1 MNYLASNSKSLV
13 TFGGAVLK
21 INTLVLNSKQDL
33 YKAQFLIRWE
43 NWRENQ
49 SYNLYLSSRLIFLT
63 LLKIL
68 EEFFLFVFT

>member
-13 TFGGAVLK
+13 TFDGAVLK
-21 INTLVLNSKQDL
+21 INTLVLDSKQDL
-33 YKAQFLIRWE
+33 YKAQFLIRRE

-63 LLKIL
+63 LLRIL